1 MAFPK
6 VIPVLSVD
14 LSVDEVLFSDV
25 SEQRLFYNQPVEVRV
40 DPRVLSS
47 SKVNSPGGLKVSFK
61 SSFSQRFSIPTSLN
75 RPLPAAENC
84 FGTLALAFYI
94 LNNAI
99 KL

>member
-1 MAFPK
+1 MLGCIITKNTPRRYFSLSVVIVRGFGILFVAFPK

-47 SKVNSPGGLKVSFK
+47 SKVNSPGG
-61 SSFSQRFSIPTSLN
+61 
-75 RPLPAAENC
+75 
-84 FGTLALAFYI
+84 
-94 LNNAI
+94 
-99 KL
+99 